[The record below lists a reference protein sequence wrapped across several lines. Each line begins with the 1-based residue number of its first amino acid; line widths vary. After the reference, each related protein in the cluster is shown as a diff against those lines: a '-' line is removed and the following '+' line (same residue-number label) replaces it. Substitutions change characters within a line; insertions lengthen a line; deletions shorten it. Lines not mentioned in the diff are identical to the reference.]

1 MPQIITIA
9 HQKGGVGKST
19 LSYNLAHVFK
29 NGLNVGL
36 CDTDLQGSLSNLQLS
51 LDGID
56 IITLPSDVADLKL
69 LDYEIIIIDTP
80 PYLSNKLPELFA
92 ISNFILIPT
101 KAGFL
106 DFMAIKSTIAL
117 LKESMNKICSLKAGI
132 VFNMVKQQTSVKA
145 EVENLLNDVGID
157 ILNTVI
163 TDRVSYT
170 RSVITGGILQ
180 SNDSKAKMEI
190 LSLADEVLNRIG
202 I

>member
-19 LSYNLAHVFK
+19 LSFNLAHIFK
-29 NGLNVGL
+29 DGLKVGL
-36 CDTDLQGSLSNLQLS
+36 CDTDLQGSLRNLELEE
-51 LDGID
+51 DGIEILPIPND
-56 IITLPSDVADLKL
+56 ISTLKN
-69 LDYEIIIIDTP
+69 LDHEIIIIDTP
-80 PYLSNKLPELFA
+80 PYLSNKLPEIFA

-117 LKESMNKICSLKAGI
+117 LKISMKNTPAIKAGI
-132 VFNMVKQQTSVKA
+132 VFNMIKKQTSLKG
-145 EVENLLNDVGID
+145 EVENLLADSEID
-157 ILNTVI
+157 ILQTVI

-170 RSVITGGILQ
+170 RSVITGGILK
-180 SNDSKAKMEI
+180 SNDEKAKQEMI
-190 LSLADEVLNRIG
+190 SLADEILNRIG